1 MNAVPLK
8 FGGLRGIPRPPP
20 SAGSS
25 LELPFGAREAGQLA
39 KRLSC
44 KHENRSSSPRTQTEK
59 AGLVPCVCNLGA
71 TEAERSGSLLLAAQ
85 SVKPT

>member
-25 LELPFGAREAGQLA
+25 LELPFGAREAG
-39 KRLSC
+39 
-44 KHENRSSSPRTQTEK
+44 HENLSSSPRTQTEK
-59 AGLVPCVCNLGA
+59 PDLVPCVCNLGA
-71 TEAERSGSLLLAAQ
+71 TEAERSGPLLLAAQ